1 MTETITERDTPRARL
16 DTLGWVLPPPM
27 KLGDLPFRTVRV
39 DGDRALVAGH
49 LPLDD
54 AGAIA
59 RPLGKVGAELTPEQG
74 YEAAR
79 RVALAMIA
87 SLEEALGDLDRIA
100 CWLKLFGMVNVAPGF
115 TAIPG
120 VINGASEAILQ
131 VFGPDRGAHARSAVG
146 MAELP
151 LGVPVEI
158 EAEVR
163 ILT

>member
-1 MTETITERDTPRARL
+1 MTEKDTPQARL
-16 DTLGWVLPPPM
+16 DALGWVLPPPM
-27 KLGDLPFRTVRV
+27 QLGGLPFRTVRL
-39 DGDRALVAGH
+39 DGDRALIAGH

-54 AGAIA
+54 SGAIA
-59 RPLGKVGAELTPEQG
+59 RPLGKVGADVTPEQG
-74 YEAAR
+74 QEAAQ
-79 RVALAMIA
+79 RVALAMMA
-87 SLEEALGDLDRIA
+87 SLQEALGSLDRVA

-120 VINGASEAILQ
+120 VINGASEAILA
-131 VFGPDRGAHARSAVG
+131 VFGPERGAHARSAVG

-158 EAEVR
+158 EAEAR